1 MSASRLA
8 SAPVLE
14 AEGLRVELLSGR
26 PIVEGVSLRLE
37 AGQALGLVGES
48 GSGKTTTALGLL
60 GYARPGM
67 RIAGGVVTIAGER
80 VDLSDERAARSIR
93 GRLASHVPQDPAT
106 SLNPSLRVA
115 GFLEDVRAAH
125 RTAKAAPG
133 FVLDALG
140 RVRLPSTPEFG
151 RRFPHQLSGGQQQ
164 RVLIAS
170 ALGVEP
176 PLVVLDEPTTGLDVV
191 TQARVL
197 EEIKRLHRERGLAMV
212 YVSHDLAVVSQ
223 VVDRIAVMYAGGSW
237 RRARPRASW
246 RGHGIRT
253 RAA

>member
-80 VDLSDERAARSIR
+80 VDLTDERAARSIR

-106 SLNPSLRVA
+106 SLNPSLRI
-115 GFLEDVRAAH
+115 AA
-125 RTAKAAPG
+125 
-133 FVLDALG
+133 
-140 RVRLPSTPEFG
+140 
-151 RRFPHQLSGGQQQ
+151 
-164 RVLIAS
+164 
-170 ALGVEP
+170 
-176 PLVVLDEPTTGLDVV
+176 
-191 TQARVL
+191 
-197 EEIKRLHRERGLAMV
+197 
-212 YVSHDLAVVSQ
+212 
-223 VVDRIAVMYAGGSW
+223 
-237 RRARPRASW
+237 
-246 RGHGIRT
+246 
-253 RAA
+253 